1 MTMIARGDVIRDCVE
16 KDIHNRFSE
25 IAPVK
30 SVRIV
35 RDRGFAF
42 VDFNTPED
50 AAKCLEVAKTDHIK
64 IFGQP
69 LYVHYSKSFKNRQPA
84 KELDESVKQCVSKE
98 KPLAKDYR
106 RE

>member
-16 KDIHNRFSE
+16 KDILNRFSE

-50 AAKCLEVAKTDHIK
+50 AAKCLEIAKTDHIK

-69 LYVHYSKSFKNRQPA
+69 LYVHYSKSFKNR
-84 KELDESVKQCVSKE
+84 
-98 KPLAKDYR
+98 
-106 RE
+106 